1 MLNGILLVDKKRGTR
16 STACLNSIKRSL
28 EKKQKAGHAGTLDST
43 AEGLLVVLLGVATR
57 ASSYI
62 MTLPKTYEVLI
73 RFGKRTDTDDYEGD
87 TLDEHPTDDLYLD
100 KVRERLFSFSG
111 RRMQYPPKISAV
123 RLEGARSHDLARKGI
138 NVETASRP
146 VTITSIRISSEF
158 IDNGSIAMRIKC
170 HKGTYI
176 RSFARE
182 LGEAMGC
189 GAHVAF
195 LRRTAIGHFSLDD
208 RYCISVGSDTP
219 STENIISSV
228 KPISSVIKGFT
239 SYRLTADQE
248 LSVKNGKKL
257 PLDRLNRTGFGIVPS
272 SDGIVLEGKGLI
284 SFASLTVGSEKNT
297 LYLHP
302 DTNLFL
308 PE

>member
-1 MLNGILLVDKKRGTR
+1 LNGILLVDKKSGTR
-16 STACLNSIKRSL
+16 STECLNSIKRSL

-43 AEGLLVVLLGVATR
+43 AEGLLVVLLGLATR

-62 MTLPKTYEVLI
+62 MALPKTYEVVI

-87 TLDEHPTDDLYLD
+87 ILDEHPTDDLYME
-100 KVRERLFSFSG
+100 KVKERLPSFSG
-111 RRMQYPPKISAV
+111 KRMQYPPKISAV
-123 RLEGARSHDLARKGI
+123 RFEGSRSHELARKGI
-138 NVETASRP
+138 NVEISPRP
-146 VTITSIRISSEF
+146 VTITSIKISSEF
-158 IDNGSIAMRIKC
+158 IDNGSVAMRINC

-176 RSFARE
+176 RSFARD

-195 LRRTAIGHFSLDD
+195 LRRTAIGPFSLDD
-208 RYCISVGSDTP
+208 RYCISVGSDIP
-219 STENIISSV
+219 SIDEVASSV
-228 KPISSVIKGFT
+228 KPLSSVLKGFT

-257 PLDRLNRTGFGIVPS
+257 PLDHLNRSGFGIVPS
-272 SDGIVLEGKGLI
+272 TDGIALEGERLI